1 MATRNPI
8 LDTRMSGP
16 SFNWNLVSCLIGLMN
31 YAEVKVRWWG
41 ARKKRAL
48 VRKEKTD
55 GAQENCRYIKDS
67 IISLSIH
74 HQLGKQQLFG
84 DYTALNVKHSRQK
97 AEGASSASGL

>member
-8 LDTRMSGP
+8 LDTRMSGQN
-16 SFNWNLVSCLIGLMN
+16 FNWNLVSCLIGLMN

-41 ARKKRAL
+41 GRKKRAL

-55 GAQENCRYIKDS
+55 GAQKNCRYIKDS

-74 HQLGKQQLFG
+74 HQANNNYLGTIQ
-84 DYTALNVKHSRQK
+84 H
-97 AEGASSASGL
+97 